1 MIRRT
6 PLLELQTTVYNLL
19 KSYAAPV
26 VDNPAQLPAGTY
38 INIGE
43 YTGRPEGSKDMFI
56 QEVTLTLH
64 VYSMERAKKEV
75 ADYLNALTAI
85 LEYALPEDLGNG
97 FHLLSGYVGFYEVFA
112 LADEE
117 DSFLCNH
124 GVLRFHAK
132 IQDTGSGSEQKTV
145 PWEHS

>member
-26 VDNPAQLPAGTY
+26 VDNPAKLPDKTY

-43 YTGRPEGSKDMFI
+43 YTGRPESSKDLFL

-64 VYSMERAKKEV
+64 VYSTERAKNDV
-75 ADYLNALTAI
+75 RTTST
-85 LEYALPEDLGNG
+85 P
-97 FHLLSGYVGFYEVFA
+97 
-112 LADEE
+112 
-117 DSFLCNH
+117 
-124 GVLRFHAK
+124 
-132 IQDTGSGSEQKTV
+132 
-145 PWEHS
+145 